1 MTGEVQAMHPPAA
14 ILKIVN
20 PVGRFLLQSPLGRRM
35 TSQAVLRFTGR
46 KTGTPYTVVVT
57 WNELDGKAVIISPF
71 PWRHNFKGGA
81 PLLVRHGGVDIQ
93 GQGVLD
99 ADTVHIAAAVNQLMA
114 DGTPGRALG
123 LKVVTGHQVTPADAA
138 ALHLGM
144 VRFEPAG

>member
-1 MTGEVQAMHPPAA
+1 MTREVQASHPPAA

-20 PVGRFLLQSPLGRRM
+20 PVGRFMLQSRLGRRM
-35 TSQAVLRFTGR
+35 TRQAVLRFKGR
-46 KTGTPYTVVVT
+46 KTGTPYTIVVT
-57 WNELDGKAVIISPF
+57 WHELDGKAVIISSF

-81 PLLVRHGGVDIQ
+81 PLVVRHGGVDIQ

-99 ADTVHIAAAVNQLMA
+99 ADTEHVAAAVNELLA
-114 DGTPGRALG
+114 HGTPGRALG
-123 LKVVTGHQVTPADAA
+123 LKVIPGHQVTPADIA